1 MQQAGAEPWHRT
13 NRGWVPTENKPGKG
27 EDFFLPAV
35 DFDVCII
42 EAQAL
47 KIREWYCRGANGH
60 FGHETTYDEDGNT
73 RGLNTWALFRIKL
86 TNKYHPGYE
95 WFKLNVFTHWSKATR
110 QTVLVVFDL
119 RPPTSSCIERVPTG
133 ESDPLF
139 VVPDEQSYINP
150 YWIYIRILEK
160 VVTLQDAAVW
170 SVRDIVRR
178 TEKERDHDAEQER
191 QASIKS
197 KPAPDYRHLHETA
210 RHAIHVSETLALAVK
225 AAGRILAQHDT
236 FKADSGNALPDAA
249 WRKAWQ
255 HTNGRLRFFE
265 GMISSLLERSDSN
278 KARLFNE
285 IGLAFNMVSQFDSG
299 ISVDIS
305 RATQKDSEAMK
316 TVAFLTLLFL
326 PATPSHFGSVMLDV
340 GKPRQA
346 MSLSSGDHATG
357 SRRTWDEANQH
368 NEQAG
373 PNAKRQR
380 IDDADQTSYSG
391 KAPSPRTRLDYKDYT
406 VGWVSALPLE
416 MRAAKAMLDNIH
428 EPLAKSPKDSNTYV
442 FGDMCGHNVVIACLP
457 SGQYGIAKAAIV
469 ANNMQWSFPCLA
481 IRLMVGIGGGAP
493 GRVDVRLGDVV
504 VSHPEGP
511 RTGVVQYDF
520 AESAPKRAQSE
531 RWAAFLKALK
541 FDQIDNRH
549 SNIKMAH
556 AKTCQWLAKHSDYS
570 NWLKTNEFINH
581 HGILWISGKPGA
593 GKSTIMKFAFARANR
608 KAAKNAAVLSF
619 FFNARGEALEKTTE
633 GMHRS
638 LLLQLLEKLPELQT
652 ILDKAHSHVA
662 SAHASG
668 SRDVTHL
675 RNLFSTAVSN
685 LGERQVTCFIDALDE
700 CAEDEVRQM
709 LDFYED
715 LGQCAA
721 QNNISFYVCF
731 SSRHYPHMSVQ
742 YGLRLTLEDQVG
754 HTQDLQEYVCNKLKT
769 GTKKQS
775 EDITASIL
783 EKASGVFMW
792 VVLVVDILNKEFDRG
807 RIFAVQKRL
816 SEIPPGLSELF
827 MNILTRDSDN
837 LDDLLLS
844 VQWILFSKRPLN
856 RREYYFA
863 LTAGLEP
870 VSLGEWDPEETP
882 EDSMDRF
889 VLSSSKGLAEMT
901 KSKEPTIQFIH
912 ESVRDF
918 LLKDKGLKSF

>member
-1 MQQAGAEPWHRT
+1 
-13 NRGWVPTENKPGKG
+13 
-27 EDFFLPAV
+27 
-35 DFDVCII
+35 
-42 EAQAL
+42 
-47 KIREWYCRGANGH
+47 
-60 FGHETTYDEDGNT
+60 
-73 RGLNTWALFRIKL
+73 
-86 TNKYHPGYE
+86 
-95 WFKLNVFTHWSKATR
+95 
-110 QTVLVVFDL
+110 
-119 RPPTSSCIERVPTG
+119 
-133 ESDPLF
+133 
-139 VVPDEQSYINP
+139 
-150 YWIYIRILEK
+150 
-160 VVTLQDAAVW
+160 
-170 SVRDIVRR
+170 
-178 TEKERDHDAEQER
+178 
-191 QASIKS
+191 
-197 KPAPDYRHLHETA
+197 
-210 RHAIHVSETLALAVK
+210 
-225 AAGRILAQHDT
+225 
-236 FKADSGNALPDAA
+236 
-249 WRKAWQ
+249 
-255 HTNGRLRFFE
+255 
-265 GMISSLLERSDSN
+265 
-278 KARLFNE
+278 
-285 IGLAFNMVSQFDSG
+285 
-299 ISVDIS
+299 
-305 RATQKDSEAMK
+305 
-316 TVAFLTLLFL
+316 
-326 PATPSHFGSVMLDV
+326 
-340 GKPRQA
+340 
-346 MSLSSGDHATG
+346 MSLNSGEHATG

-373 PNAKRQR
+373 PNAKRHR

-416 MRAAKAMLDNIH
+416 MRAAKAMLDNVH

-520 AESAPKRAQSE
+520 GKTVQEGHFQASGVLNKPPPELLTAVSVLRSHHQPGLSSIPAILAKMVDRDPSMTDCTHPGVGQDRLYEADYDHIGDNCDNCDLSRLAQRPRRSTAYPRVYYGEIASANQVMKHGLTRDRLARERNILCFEMEAAGLMDTFPCLVIRGVCDYSDSHKAKQWQPYAAATAAAYAKELLSVIPPQHARVHEYSLNPNPIRAPESAPRRAQSE
-531 RWAAFLKALK
+531 RWAAFLAALK

-570 NWLKTNEFINH
+570 NWLKTNEFVNH

-593 GKSTIMKFAFARANR
+593 GKSTIMKFAFARAKR
-608 KAAKNAAVLSF
+608 KAAENAAVLSF

-633 GMHRS
+633 GMYRS

-652 ILDKAHSHVA
+652 ILYEAHSHVA

-709 LDFYED
+709 LDFFED

-754 HTQDLQEYVCNKLKT
+754 HTQDLQEYVCKKLKT

-775 EDITASIL
+775 EVITASIL

-870 VSLGEWDPEETP
+870 ESLGEWDPEETP

-901 KSKEPTIQFIH
+901 KAEVVVGSSGERSGRLIP
-912 ESVRDF
+912 
-918 LLKDKGLKSF
+918 

>member
-1 MQQAGAEPWHRT
+1 MAW
-13 NRGWVPTENKPGKG
+13 
-27 EDFFLPAV
+27 
-35 DFDVCII
+35 
-42 EAQAL
+42 
-47 KIREWYCRGANGH
+47 
-60 FGHETTYDEDGNT
+60 TY
-73 RGLNTWALFRIKL
+73 TWALFRIKL

-236 FKADSGNALPDAA
+236 FKADSGDAQPDAA

-326 PATPSHFGSVMLDV
+326 PAT
-340 GKPRQA
+340 
-346 MSLSSGDHATG
+346 
-357 SRRTWDEANQH
+357 
-368 NEQAG
+368 
-373 PNAKRQR
+373 
-380 IDDADQTSYSG
+380 
-391 KAPSPRTRLDYKDYT
+391 LDYEDYT

-428 EPLAKSPKDSNTYV
+428 ESLAKSPKDSNTYV

-520 AESAPKRAQSE
+520 AESAPRRAQSE
-531 RWAAFLKALK
+531 RWAAFLAALK

-570 NWLKTNEFINH
+570 NWLKTNEFVNH

-593 GKSTIMKFAFARANR
+593 GKSTIMKFAFARAKR

-638 LLLQLLEKLPELQT
+638 LLLQLLEKLPELQI
-652 ILDKAHSHVA
+652 ILDKAYSQVA

-709 LDFYED
+709 LDFFED

-754 HTQDLQEYVCNKLKT
+754 HTQDLQEYVCKKLKT

-775 EDITASIL
+775 EVITASIL

-870 VSLGEWDPEETP
+870 DSLGEWDPEETP

-901 KSKEPTIQFIH
+901 KSTDPT
-912 ESVRDF
+912 
-918 LLKDKGLKSF
+918 G

>member
-1 MQQAGAEPWHRT
+1 MASDTVSLLRT
-13 NRGWVPTENKPGKG
+13 SS
-27 EDFFLPAV
+27 
-35 DFDVCII
+35 

-47 KIREWYCRGANGH
+47 KIRECTTCRHQFSKAFGVPELWWKGYCRGANGH
-60 FGHETTYDEDGNT
+60 FGHETTYDDDGNT

-110 QTVLVVFDL
+110 QTVLIVFDL

-150 YWIYIRILEK
+150 YWIYVRILEK

-178 TEKERDHDAEQER
+178 TEKGRDHDAEQER

-236 FKADSGNALPDAA
+236 FKADSGNAQPDAA

-326 PATPSHFGSVMLDV
+326 PAT
-340 GKPRQA
+340 
-346 MSLSSGDHATG
+346 
-357 SRRTWDEANQH
+357 
-368 NEQAG
+368 
-373 PNAKRQR
+373 

-391 KAPSPRTRLDYKDYT
+391 KAPSPRTRPDYKDYT

-520 AESAPKRAQSE
+520 AESAPKPAQSE
-531 RWAAFLKALK
+531 RWAAFLAALK

-570 NWLKTNEFINH
+570 NWLKTNEFVKH

-593 GKSTIMKFAFARANR
+593 GKSTIMKFAFARAKR

-652 ILDKAHSHVA
+652 ILDEAHSHVA

-709 LDFYED
+709 LDFFED

-754 HTQDLQEYVCNKLKT
+754 HTQDLREYVCSKLDT
-769 GTKKQS
+769 GTNKQS

-807 RIFAVQKRL
+807 RMFAVKKRL

-827 MNILTRDSDN
+827 MNILTRDSVN

-870 VSLGEWDPEETP
+870 ESLGEWDPEETP

-901 KSKEPTIQFIH
+901 KSTEPTVQFIH